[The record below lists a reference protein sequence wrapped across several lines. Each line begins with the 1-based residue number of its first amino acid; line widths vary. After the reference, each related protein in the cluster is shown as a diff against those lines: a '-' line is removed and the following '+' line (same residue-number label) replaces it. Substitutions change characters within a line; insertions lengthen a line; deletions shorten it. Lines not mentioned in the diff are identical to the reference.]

1 MRGYAAVIV
10 LLLAGCAS
18 APPKAALRPAQTEQA
33 AFALDGRIAVRYDGE
48 HPSGGIHWQHDADSD
63 DILMLA
69 PLGVTVAHI
78 RRDASGA
85 TLEAS
90 GKRYAAQDSG
100 ELMQQVLGW
109 RLPLSGLPYWVMGLP
124 VPGSMASVERDAHG
138 QISVLQQDGW
148 NIRYTAYATQAAD
161 SLPLRM
167 ILQRDNVEIR
177 LLIDEW
183 KTK

>member
-1 MRGYAAVIV
+1 MRSYAAVIV

-18 APPKAALRPAQTEQA
+18 APQQAAVRPFQTERA
-33 AFALDGRIAVRYDGE
+33 AFALDGRIAVKYDGQ

-85 TLEAS
+85 TLEAH
-90 GKRYAAQDSG
+90 GKHYSAQDSA

-109 RLPLSGLPYWVMGLP
+109 HLPLSGLPYWVMG
-124 VPGSMASVERDAHG
+124 VPMPGGAANVERDSGG
-138 QISVLQQDGW
+138 QVSLLQQDGW
-148 NIRYTAYATQAAD
+148 DIRYTAYATPGAD

-167 ILQRDNVEIR
+167 TLQHENVEIR